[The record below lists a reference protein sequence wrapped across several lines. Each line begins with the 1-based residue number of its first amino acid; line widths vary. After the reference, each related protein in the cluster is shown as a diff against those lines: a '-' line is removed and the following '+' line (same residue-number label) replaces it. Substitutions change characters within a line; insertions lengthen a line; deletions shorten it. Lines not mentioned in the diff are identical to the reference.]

1 MTIGLDLL
9 FFVDWYRSN
18 SCSSYKRYMRSK
30 WDRIM
35 IVSGRVAQIIY
46 PFIRKCKGKN
56 VDMGN

>member
-1 MTIGLDLL
+1 
-9 FFVDWYRSN
+9 
-18 SCSSYKRYMRSK
+18 MRSK